1 MEESESNFCQNEY
14 FQNFAL
20 NGRIGNSQNSEF
32 FPRELIK
39 VMNDLELETDNH
51 QQTLEALGIIGLLIF
66 AIFYFKFNQR
76 NTMIQKFLAVSW
88 MIIGYKFYL
97 EKGIFKLLNCSKTN
111 LLIGIINLIVGCILY
126 SNFIELFK
134 LKDWKDKKSL
144 MNNFKQIFN
153 FIFLNFSFEIYDVD
167 KITLNNPNTNTN
179 QANSFTFKLILNY
192 TFLILNTFPLLT
204 NFFIKKR
211 LFNFNFS
218 LYPSPLALATF
229 TIFLNYFRN
238 SNYVSSKVFILLD
251 ILCYSLLIVNLV
263 NDFVFL
269 KIYSFENFFFILL
282 NVLNLIFIYYFDIY
296 NLNSGNSVES
306 LKSKKIKF

>member
-1 MEESESNFCQNEY
+1 MEESEGNFCQNEY

-20 NGRIGNSQNSEF
+20 NGRFGNSQNSEF

-66 AIFYFKFNQR
+66 AIFYFKFNKR

-153 FIFLNFSFEIYDVD
+153 FMFLNFSFEIYDVD
-167 KITLNNPNTNTN
+167 KITLNNPNTITN

-306 LKSKKIKF
+306 LKSKK

>member
-1 MEESESNFCQNEY
+1 MEESESNFCQNVY

-20 NGRIGNSQNSEF
+20 NGRFGNSQNSEF

-51 QQTLEALGIIGLLIF
+51 QQTLEALGIIGLFIF

-218 LYPSPLALATF
+218 LYPSPLALATI